1 MIFRRFVQSLA
12 IGVFAIVPFSLCVSS
27 QPTIQKDTVLV
38 SAFTVDNYKGSYD
51 VWSWLPVVKF
61 RVNGPIESG
70 NQLYVEFSQP
80 GGTPW
85 VKFDCA
91 LEQVDRTST
100 WKTECGGR
108 DIGEPKGITAL
119 GISSFAIK
127 LRNEL
132 AGTDTTLFTGKTKVL
147 KAHSNLTGPTAVQK
161 FVYYMDQDW
170 NLPIGYV
177 YATPD
182 DVEGWKKTRLNVAF
196 WVRGDAVR
204 LDPHLFFGGKEV
216 GITMYEGEQVGK
228 PSCSA
233 DEEIGTTHYID
244 DSLPQKARWARVACT
259 FNAVNV
265 TDKTGAAPGMFG
277 PNYVLDKNPGEYE
290 VKVLWNNHLARS
302 LKFTV
307 ASDGAFDN
315 GIAKNNKLGSNRVI
329 VPVTI
334 IGDQDGTWDKNAWKA
349 DAFYGNP
356 LSGFSWMP

>member
-1 MIFRRFVQSLA
+1 MILRRVIQSSMIA
-12 IGVFAIVPFSLCVSS
+12 IMAVMTLSTSIRA
-27 QPTIQKDTVLV
+27 QATIQKDTVLV
-38 SAFTVDNYKGSYD
+38 SAFTVSNYKGSND
-51 VWSWLPVVKF
+51 VWAWLPVVKF
-61 RVNGPIESG
+61 KVNGPIESG
-70 NQLYVEFSQP
+70 QQLYVEFSAP
-80 GGTPW
+80 GGAPW

-91 LEQVDRTST
+91 LERVNYSST

-119 GISSFAIK
+119 GISNFAIK
-127 LRNEL
+127 MRNEL

-196 WVRGDAVR
+196 WVRGEAVR

-216 GITMYEGEQVGK
+216 GIVMYEGEQVGK

-244 DSLPQKARWARVACT
+244 DSLPQKARWARVECN
-259 FNAVNV
+259 FNAVLV
-265 TDKTGAAPGMFG
+265 TDKTGAAPAMFQ
-277 PNYVLDKNPGEYE
+277 NYIMDKNPGEYE

-302 LKFTV
+302 MKFTITGDGISDTGV
-307 ASDGAFDN
+307 AR
-315 GIAKNNKLGSNRVI
+315 NNKLGSNRVI
-329 VPVTI
+329 VPVTV
-334 IGDQDGTWDKNAWKA
+334 IGDQDGTWDKNAWKS

-356 LSGFSWMP
+356 LSGFS

>member
-1 MIFRRFVQSLA
+1 MCNRGLFFALLIASAAALDLTGSA
-12 IGVFAIVPFSLCVSS
+12 IGQA
-27 QPTIQKDTVLV
+27 TIQKDTVLV
-38 SAFTVDNYKGSYD
+38 SAFTVSNYKGSND
-51 VWSWLPVVKF
+51 VWAWLPVVKF
-61 RVNGPIESG
+61 KVNGPIDSG
-70 NQLYVEFSQP
+70 QQLYVEFSQP
-80 GGTPW
+80 GGAAW
-85 VKFDCA
+85 VKFDCPV
-91 LEQVDRTST
+91 ERVNYSST

-108 DIGEPKGITAL
+108 DIGEAKGITAL
-119 GISSFAIK
+119 GVSNFAIK
-127 LRNEL
+127 MRNEL

-216 GITMYEGEQVGK
+216 GVMMYEGEQVGK

-244 DSLPQKARWARVACT
+244 DSLPQKARWARVECN

-277 PNYVLDKNPGEYE
+277 ANYVLDKNPGEYE

-302 LKFTV
+302 LKFTI
-307 ASDGAFDN
+307 AGDGTFDN
-315 GIAKNNKLGSNRVI
+315 GVAKNNKLGSNRVI
-329 VPVTI
+329 VSVAI
-334 IGDQDGTWDKNAWKA
+334 LGDQDGTWDKNAWKN

-356 LSGFSWMP
+356 LSGFTWPQ